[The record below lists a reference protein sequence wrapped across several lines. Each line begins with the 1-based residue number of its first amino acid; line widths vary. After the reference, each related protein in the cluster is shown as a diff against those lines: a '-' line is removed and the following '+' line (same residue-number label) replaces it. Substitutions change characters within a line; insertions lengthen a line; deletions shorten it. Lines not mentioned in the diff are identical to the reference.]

1 MTIAEDIKA
10 SVDAA
15 SDILVDVK
23 ETLERGVSEIKALID
38 SYRGK
43 VITNAEAQ
51 EIQAALDSL
60 AVTVGEVSAGAKAVD
75 DMAPAVDVVE

>member
-1 MTIAEDIKA
+1 MSLAEDIKA

-23 ETLERGVSEIKALID
+23 ETLERGVGEIKALID

-43 VITNAEAQ
+43 IITNAEAL
-51 EIQAALDSL
+51 EIQAALDGL
-60 AVTVGEVSAGAKAVD
+60 AVTVGEVAAGAKAVD
-75 DMAPAVDVVE
+75 DVAPEVES

>member
-23 ETLERGVSEIKALID
+23 ETLERGVGEIKALID

-43 VITNAEAQ
+43 VITNTEAQ
-51 EIQAALDSL
+51 EIQAALDGL
-60 AVTVGEVSAGAKAVD
+60 AVAVGEVSAGAKAVD
-75 DMAPAVDVVE
+75 DVAPAIEVVE